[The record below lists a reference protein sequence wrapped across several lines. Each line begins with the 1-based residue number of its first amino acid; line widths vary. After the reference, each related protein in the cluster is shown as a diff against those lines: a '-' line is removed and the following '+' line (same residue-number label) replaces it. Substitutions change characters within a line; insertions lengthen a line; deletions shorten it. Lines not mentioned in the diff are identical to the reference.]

1 MSLDTASNF
10 AFIKLL
16 IMKTLNL
23 KINGMGSAHCVGV
36 VKNIV
41 NKQDGATI
49 ENIEIGKAQVNYDP
63 DKVSPET
70 IVQEIEKMGYKVV
83 Q

>member
-1 MSLDTASNF
+1 MKILD
-10 AFIKLL
+10 
-16 IMKTLNL
+16 L

-41 NKQDGATI
+41 TKQDGATI
-49 ENIEIGKAQVNYDP
+49 ETIEIGKATVRYDP
-63 DKVSPET
+63 QKVSPET

-83 Q
+83 